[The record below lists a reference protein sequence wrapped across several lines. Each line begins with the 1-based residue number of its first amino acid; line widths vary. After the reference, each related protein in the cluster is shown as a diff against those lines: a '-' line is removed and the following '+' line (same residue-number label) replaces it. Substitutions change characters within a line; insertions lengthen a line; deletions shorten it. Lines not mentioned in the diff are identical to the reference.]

1 MAKTQEE
8 LTKLKT
14 EYETLSSKLSELSE
28 DELGYVT
35 GGNVGRAIAFGSCK
49 FRNCNLNP
57 DTCTIK
63 KNSGCCP
70 KEGI

>member
-1 MAKTQEE
+1 MAKTKEE

-14 EYETLSSKLSELSE
+14 EYETLSSKLKELTE

-35 GGNVGRAIAFGSCK
+35 GGNFGMVIYECIVG
-49 FRNCNLNP
+49 CNLNP
-57 DTCTIK
+57 NTCSAK
-63 KNSGCCP
+63 KTTGHCP